1 MRARLGGFHLAVDHH
16 GAGRNLAVLGASGSG
31 KSATLRLLAGVLPAR
46 DASMQIGL
54 GGRDLAGLPAERRGI
69 GYLPQHP
76 TLLPHLR
83 VWEQVTFGVG
93 ADPGLAA
100 FWLDRLKLTEL
111 ADRYP
116 DQLSGGQAR
125 RVGLARALAREPR
138 LLLLDE
144 PFAGLDAPVRDE
156 LRRLL
161 RTVLRETA
169 LTSVLV
175 THDPDDAA
183 LLSQETLLLADGAVL
198 QSGPTRSVLTHPAGP
213 AAARLLG
220 IRNIGHGRVDA
231 DGVLESGPL
240 RIALPESALATPA
253 WDAAAPPT
261 AVAWCVQP
269 HDVRLVT
276 AGGVAAE
283 VEDVVHLG
291 PVAELLL
298 RLDGGGELTAT
309 MPGGQE
315 PKAGERC
322 RVELPPEAITVWPQ
336 GLA

>member
-1 MRARLGGFHLAVDHH
+1 
-16 GAGRNLAVLGASGSG
+16 
-31 KSATLRLLAGVLPAR
+31 
-46 DASMQIGL
+46 
-54 GGRDLAGLPAERRGI
+54 
-69 GYLPQHP
+69 
-76 TLLPHLR
+76 
-83 VWEQVTFGVG
+83 
-93 ADPGLAA
+93 LAA

-183 LLSQETLLLADGAVL
+183 LLSQDTLLFADGAVL
-198 QSGPTRSVLTHPAGP
+198 QDGPTRLVLTHPAGP

-220 IRNIGHGRVDA
+220 VRNIGQGFLDA
-231 DGVLESGPL
+231 DAVLESGPL
-240 RIALPESALATPA
+240 RIQLAPSLVPSGLAMPA
-253 WDAAAPPT
+253 T
-261 AVAWCVQP
+261 VAWCVQP
-269 HDVRLVT
+269 HDVRLVA
-276 AGGVAAE
+276 AGGAAATVDDVA
-283 VEDVVHLG
+283 HLG

-309 MPGGQE
+309 VPSGQE
-315 PKAGERC
+315 PEIGSRWG
-322 RVELPPEAITVWPQ
+322 VEVPAEAVIVWPE
-336 GLA
+336 G

>member
-1 MRARLGGFHLAVDHH
+1 MTARLGGFRLAVEHR
-16 GAGRNLAVLGASGSG
+16 GAGRNLAILGASGSG
-31 KSATLRLLAGVLPAR
+31 KSATLRLLAGVLSPH
-46 DASMQIGL
+46 DAQISL
-54 GGRDLAGLPAERRGI
+54 GGSDLAVLPAERRGI

-93 ADPGLAA
+93 ADPALAA
-100 FWLDRLKLTEL
+100 FWLDRLKLSDL

-183 LLSQETLLLADGAVL
+183 LLSQDTLLFADGAVL
-198 QSGPTRSVLTHPAGP
+198 QDGPTRAVLAHPDGP
-213 AAARLLG
+213 VAARLLG
-220 IRNIGHGRVDA
+220 VRNIRQGYIDA

-240 RIALPESALATPA
+240 RIPLPASALPAT
-253 WDAAAPPT
+253 API

-269 HDVRLVT
+269 HDVRLVA
-276 AGGVAAE
+276 AGGIAASVDDVA
-283 VEDVVHLG
+283 HLG
-291 PVAELLL
+291 PVAELILC
-298 RLDGGGELTAT
+298 LDDGDELTVT
-309 MPGGQE
+309 VPSGQE
-315 PKAGERC
+315 PEIGARC
-322 RVELPPEAITVWPQ
+322 RVEVPAEGVILWP
-336 GLA
+336 AS